1 MTPSA
6 HHQFFSRLRSYIISL
21 RNLNQINL
29 NKERNYLSAIC
40 SMFAVATLAVSLS
53 DYRWF
58 WLNGG
63 VCNSK
68 YIGLNMFFTIGK
80 LFIIRTPIPWD
91 TSAPMT
97 DIYQF
102 KPNDYTGRFQLN

>member
-1 MTPSA
+1 
-6 HHQFFSRLRSYIISL
+6 
-21 RNLNQINL
+21 
-29 NKERNYLSAIC
+29 
-40 SMFAVATLAVSLS
+40 MFAVATLAVSLS

-63 VCNSK
+63 ICNSK

-91 TSAPMT
+91 QSAPMN

-102 KPNDYTGRFQLN
+102 KPNDYTSRFRIKNKNKLKT